1 MNHVFWLACSR
12 YSVSRVRRSDGGEQ
26 VKLHTGKT
34 RGKKTGGEWSEIE
47 GMPVNILNKGLF
59 RFTGFQYTLLLVDY
73 DTC

>member
-1 MNHVFWLACSR
+1 MNHVFWIACSR
-12 YSVSRVRRSDGGEQ
+12 HSVSRVRRSDGGEQ

-34 RGKKTGGEWSEIE
+34 RGKKTGGEWGEIE

-59 RFTGFQYTLLLVDY
+59 QFTGFQYTLLLVDY